1 MGSRKGNTE
10 PRLFTPPLGELT
22 PETSLGFEAVEFA
35 ESILGIELRPWQR
48 WLLIHALELDPESG
62 YEDYRF
68 RTVIVEVGRQNGKTL
83 VMVVL
88 GLWRMFVDGA
98 SEILSAAQGLNVAE
112 GTLADAFSMAK
123 RVPELSR
130 YLPMR
135 RERGKTV
142 PYMRTANGSNQM
154 ELASIPAGL
163 EDVLDVSGDMPTWY
177 VVPTNSGGGRSYSA
191 DLALLDE
198 LREHKNH
205 DAWNAIVPATRERPR
220 NQVWGFSNAGDRTSV
235 VLKKYRNIALKAL
248 EAGATDQERLAYF
261 SWSAEPG
268 CSIFDP
274 DGWAA
279 ANPSLGYGARTERD
293 MLAEAKQAVDPT
305 DPNSSEDGFRTEYLC
320 QWVDSL
326 EQSKFPIEAW
336 DDCLDDDSVPVGPV
350 HVAVD
355 VALDGRI
362 SHIVGLSE
370 LPDGRWYVEHIASQY
385 GIAWVAPWLAS
396 RRGSWFDGTVAV
408 NARQSPATVLI
419 PDLKKHDL
427 TVAEWQGPD
436 VSATT
441 MAFYELVVT
450 RMVRHRAQPMLD
462 DAVAGSKA
470 KSFGDAWSLDRV
482 KSRKDVTPLIAAV
495 GAYWLATRT
504 TEDFESAYADDD
516 WDEELG
522 LDDDMSSE
530 PDDGTV
536 LFV

>member
-1 MGSRKGNTE
+1 
-10 PRLFTPPLGELT
+10 
-22 PETSLGFEAVEFA
+22 
-35 ESILGIELRPWQR
+35 
-48 WLLIHALELDPESG
+48 
-62 YEDYRF
+62 
-68 RTVIVEVGRQNGKTL
+68 
-83 VMVVL
+83 
-88 GLWRMFVDGA
+88 
-98 SEILSAAQGLNVAE
+98 
-112 GTLADAFSMAK
+112 
-123 RVPELSR
+123 
-130 YLPMR
+130 
-135 RERGKTV
+135 
-142 PYMRTANGSNQM
+142 MRTANGSNQM

-248 EAGATDQERLAYF
+248 ERGETDQERLAYF

-305 DPNSSEDGFRTEYLC
+305 DPESSEDGFRTEYLC

-326 EQSKFPIEAW
+326 EQSKFPLEAW
-336 DDCLDDDSVPVGPV
+336 EDCLDDESAPVGPV

-362 SHIVGLSE
+362 SHIVAVSE
-370 LPDGRWYVEHIASQY
+370 LPDGRWHVEHVASQY
-385 GIAWVAPWLAS
+385 GIAWVAPWLAA
-396 RRGSWFDGTVAV
+396 RQGGWFDGTVAV
-408 NARQSPATVLI
+408 NARQSPSTVLI
-419 PDLKKHDL
+419 PALRKWGL

-441 MAFYELVVT
+441 MAFYELVTT
-450 RMVRHRAQPMLD
+450 RMVRHRGQPMLD
-462 DAVAGSKA
+462 EAVAGSKA
-470 KSFGDAWSLDRV
+470 KSFGDAWSLDRA
-482 KSRKDVTPLIAAV
+482 KSSKDVTPLIAAV
-495 GAYWLATRT
+495 GAYWLATRYER
-504 TEDFESAYADDD
+504 EDFVSAYSDEFWDETNEDEDEVEDLVDESDDD
-516 WDEELG
+516 DTGG
-522 LDDDMSSE
+522 LLI
-530 PDDGTV
+530 V
-536 LFV
+536 